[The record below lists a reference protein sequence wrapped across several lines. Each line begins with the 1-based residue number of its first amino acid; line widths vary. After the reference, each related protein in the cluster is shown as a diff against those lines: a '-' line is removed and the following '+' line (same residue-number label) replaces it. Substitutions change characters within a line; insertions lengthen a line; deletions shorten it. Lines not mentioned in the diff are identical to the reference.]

1 MPVLP
6 VSRPIFA
13 NNPLKML
20 LSNNYSG
27 TTAIQNLT
35 HINKIYEIM
44 RDAVAQENNPQ
55 HPHNL
60 NHSFNSGSNIYN
72 NQQSLPINLHGVTN
86 IFQTVKP
93 NKLFMTIKG
102 QKIFNIVK
110 ENNQP
115 HVIIIQI
122 NLIINLINLV
132 FNSNLFKTQFRIKR
146 MIIKFSRLTG
156 ETIP

>member
-6 VSRPIFA
+6 VSRPIFP

-60 NHSFNSGSNIYN
+60 NHSLNSSINIHN
-72 NQQSLPINLHGVTN
+72 NAQSHPINLHGVTN

-115 HVIIIQI
+115 HVII
-122 NLIINLINLV
+122 LISFIVYLEI
-132 FNSNLFKTQFRIKR
+132 
-146 MIIKFSRLTG
+146 
-156 ETIP
+156 